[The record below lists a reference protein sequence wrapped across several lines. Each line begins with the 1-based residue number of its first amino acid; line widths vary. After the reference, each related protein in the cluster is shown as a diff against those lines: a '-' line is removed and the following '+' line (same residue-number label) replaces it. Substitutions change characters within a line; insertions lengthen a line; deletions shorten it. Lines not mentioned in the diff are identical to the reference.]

1 MFRSSFGNARFLRQT
16 GRLLALTLFV
26 QLLFADRLSADDLGM
41 WLDRERATA
50 TSKMLGNILLSG
62 AVMAAPSRQP
72 DYMFHWTRDGALT
85 TNVVYMLYDKSASQQ
100 DSDFYLRLLK
110 SYADFSRSNQV
121 TTNPRSEA
129 GRGGGEPKFNLNGSA
144 FDQPWG
150 RPQDDGP
157 ALRILVLARLAN
169 KLLDGGQADAVAF
182 VKNKLYD
189 SQLPTSS
196 VIKTD
201 LEYVSNIWTKTCFDP
216 WEEIRGHH
224 FFTRLI
230 QRRALIEGGK
240 LADRLSDGG
249 AATSYK
255 KQAKDMETELAR
267 HWDDAK
273 SYLVATL
280 DRDDGIDYKASGLDT
295 AVLLAVLYCHM
306 PGDAFFSPTDD
317 RVLATA
323 ERLVAKF
330 KEIYPLNS
338 AKTAT
343 GDPVPGVAMGRYP
356 EDRYNGVNSND
367 PNGGNPWVLCTN
379 GLAELYYR
387 AAGDWKTRGQIDV
400 TDRNLKFLKAL
411 DSSKFASLQS
421 GQSFAADSQT
431 FQDLLAALRAAGDAQ
446 LARTRYHANPDGSL
460 SEQMNRGTGFMQ
472 SANDLTWSYASFLT
486 ALTQRSS

>member
-1 MFRSSFGNARFLRQT
+1 MFERFSRKARSLR
-16 GRLLALTLFV
+16 GLLLLALLV
-26 QLLFADRLSADDLGM
+26 QLLFVRRASADDLGM

-85 TNVVYMLYDKSASQQ
+85 TNVVFMLYDKSTAQQ
-100 DSDFYLRLLK
+100 DRDFYLRLLK
-110 SYADFSRSNQV
+110 NYADFSRSNQI
-121 TTNPRSEA
+121 TTNSKSEP
-129 GRGGGEPKFNLNGSA
+129 GRGIGEPKFNLNGSA

-157 ALRILVLARLAN
+157 ALRTLVLTRLAN
-169 KLLDGGQADAVAF
+169 SLLDGGQADAVAF
-182 VKNKLYD
+182 AKNRLYD

-201 LEYVSNIWTKTCFDP
+201 LEYVSTIWPKTCFDP
-216 WEEIRGHH
+216 WEEVRGHH

-230 QRRALIEGGK
+230 QRRALVEGAK
-240 LADRLSDGG
+240 LADRLNDGG
-249 AATSYK
+249 AATQYR
-255 KQAKDMETELAR
+255 KQAKDLETELAR
-267 HWDDAK
+267 HWDDARG
-273 SYLVATL
+273 YLVATL

-306 PGDAFFSPTDD
+306 PGDAFLSPTDD

-323 ERLVAKF
+323 ERLSAKF
-330 KEIYPLNS
+330 KEIYPINS
-338 AKTAT
+338 AKTGT

-379 GLAELYYR
+379 GLGELYYR
-387 AAGDWKTRGQIDV
+387 AAGDWKAKGQIDV
-400 TDRNLKFLKAL
+400 TDRNLKFLKSL
-411 DSSKFASLQS
+411 DSTKFANLQS
-421 GQSFAADSQT
+421 GQSIAGCSQT

-486 ALTQRSS
+486 ALAQRSP